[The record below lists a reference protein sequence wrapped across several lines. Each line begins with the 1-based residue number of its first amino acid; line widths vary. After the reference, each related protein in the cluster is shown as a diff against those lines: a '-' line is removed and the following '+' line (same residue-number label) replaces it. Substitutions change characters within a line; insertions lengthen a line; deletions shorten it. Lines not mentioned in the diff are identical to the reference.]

1 MSRAAQNMS
10 LSPVVLRATTA
21 YDDNCSTPPPPTV
34 VLPAPHMVRCAVA
47 VAHEQLPPAR
57 KDDSGDHE
65 AGVGL
70 VLNFSNAHVVPSARH
85 LATIFLRFGPVK
97 EVWADNSTALVVFD
111 SGAHADEAFS
121 GATEIGSISVSL
133 VSFRV
138 SSSLPAAPG
147 DLLHN
152 LRLKACRRM
161 PRLLKRLGSSF
172 GRLYM
177 RMQLH
182 HHLFMYSLAP
192 SCSNPLGFLCFGV
205 QPYCLG
211 SYDPP

>member
-10 LSPVVLRATTA
+10 LSPVILRATTA
-21 YDDNCSTPPPPTV
+21 YDDNCSTPPPPTA

-57 KDDSGDHE
+57 KDDNGDHE
-65 AGVGL
+65 VGVGL

-133 VSFRV
+133 VSFHV
-138 SSSLPAAPG
+138 TSSLPAAPG
-147 DLLHN
+147 DPAAQPQTQSMSSDASPVEA
-152 LRLKACRRM
+152 LR
-161 PRLLKRLGSSF
+161 
-172 GRLYM
+172 
-177 RMQLH
+177 
-182 HHLFMYSLAP
+182 
-192 SCSNPLGFLCFGV
+192 
-205 QPYCLG
+205 
-211 SYDPP
+211 